1 MRGKYSPTVTD
12 AYMRDQEW
20 HQKLLAAHGSFDKD
34 GKPCEYGSYD
44 VDGYDSYGYDKNDVD
59 RASNDENEY
68 AMDDYDADDQVIE
81 GYNWLYEHALN
92 EWKFDGVRPVR
103 RA

>member
-1 MRGKYSPTVTD
+1 MRGKYSPTVTA

-20 HQKLLAAHGSFDKD
+20 HAKLLASHGTFEAD
-34 GKPCEYGSYD
+34 GTPSEYGRYD
-44 VDGYDSYGYDKNDVD
+44 VDGFDSYGYNKHNID
-59 RASNDENEY
+59 RADNDENDY
-68 AMDDYDADDQVIE
+68 ALDDYDADDQVIE
-81 GYNWLYEHALN
+81 GHNWLYEQTLS